1 MMQITSPYFYC
12 LFGTILSDKKDLSY
26 SSALTK
32 RAKELVCKQFLGRN
46 AQEVRYPLCKHHSP
60 GDNDDNDAHG
70 VDDGGDADGVGG
82 DHVLEKESSEWR
94 GLYPLCKHHQTALV
108 ALCAAFATRR
118 DCHSMKTNLVI

>member
-1 MMQITSPYFYC
+1 M
-12 LFGTILSDKKDLSY
+12 
-26 SSALTK
+26 
-32 RAKELVCKQFLGRN
+32 
-46 AQEVRYPLCKHHSP
+46 CKHHSP

-82 DHVLEKESSEWR
+82 DHVLEKECSEWR

-118 DCHSMKTNLVI
+118 NGHSMRTNLVICHPVTLVRHLTILLCFLW